1 MSAVFNQS
9 QQVKRSKVMGR
20 TVDKNES
27 KPNTVSE
34 QRQLT
39 MVIQTKQMQVKDI
52 IALNKKS
59 TQV

>member
-1 MSAVFNQS
+1 
-9 QQVKRSKVMGR
+9 MGR